1 MEAEWCQ
8 LGNNYKRIIT
18 RDEEGNITSSVIA
31 VLFQGIYD
39 PTQRVDVVYGTD
51 GKATE
56 ISEQILNF
64 DYDSYEYYWEQGT
77 RITDIVW
84 DRTDGQI
91 YNIDDIFIGNNR
103 IGSAHYVDPDGLDM
117 NVIVE
122 YAEDSD
128 AYTATMSMTMDGM
141 SVTGIME
148 YTPLENDG
156 YIGEGTTY
164 FMDVELLRSR
174 EEYRYDD
181 WGLMTLSLESVTE
194 DGFTYGEKIIG
205 EVEYDSE
212 GKPETYTVSQV
223 YSDDEIGEEEME
235 YVIRA
240 EYADYVDVTVGSG
253 AEMMREEV
261 KERCYNLHGLPVSS
275 SDKGRIVVTES
286 GKKIKH

>member
-1 MEAEWCQ
+1 M
-8 LGNNYKRIIT
+8 
-18 RDEEGNITSSVIA
+18 
-31 VLFQGIYD
+31 
-39 PTQRVDVVYGTD
+39 VYGTD